1 MLDFLKGLVSTSST
15 REVIL
20 AAVDVLLVAYLIYRV
35 LLMIRG
41 TRAAQMIAGMVLVGA
56 AYLASTRFELGTM
69 GWLLDNFLQYFIILI
84 IVVFQDDIRRG
95 LMRMGR
101 RMFLARRMQEELY
114 LVEEVVRAVERM
126 ARLRMGSIV
135 VFERVAGL
143 DEFIQPGTVMDARVS
158 RELIWSIFRVDS
170 ENPVHDGAVIIR
182 NLRIYQAGALLP
194 LTQRTELER
203 SLGTRH
209 RAAIGITEETDAV
222 VVVVSEERGSIS
234 LCQGGHIV
242 QNLTADDLRATL
254 IDVFR
259 KTQVSGGP
267 KVIQAEKPSP
277 TSVGVA
283 SQGAEASGG
292 EPLAT
297 GARID
302 SRSKG

>member
-1 MLDFLKGLVSTSST
+1 MLDFLRGLLSESST
-15 REVIL
+15 RDLLV
-20 AAVDVLLVAYLIYRV
+20 AAVDVLVVAYLMYRM

-41 TRAAQMIAGMVLVGA
+41 TRAAQMIAGMVLLGA
-56 AYLASTRFELGTM
+56 GYLASTRFELGTL

-101 RMFLARRMQEELY
+101 RMFLARRMQEEVY

-126 ARLRMGSIV
+126 ARLRVGSII

-158 RELIWSIFRVDS
+158 RELIWSIFRVDA

-194 LTQRTELER
+194 LSQVTELER

-222 VVVVSEERGSIS
+222 VVVVSEERGTIS
-234 LCQGGHIV
+234 LCQGGRIV
-242 QNLTADDLRATL
+242 QNVAADDLRSTL
-254 IDVFR
+254 IDAFR
-259 KTQVSGGP
+259 RPGASGGP
-267 KVIQAEKPSP
+267 RLVKATEASSAASPAGAQAKD
-277 TSVGVA
+277 
-283 SQGAEASGG
+283 AEALSGG
-292 EPLAT
+292 A
-297 GARID
+297 GVG